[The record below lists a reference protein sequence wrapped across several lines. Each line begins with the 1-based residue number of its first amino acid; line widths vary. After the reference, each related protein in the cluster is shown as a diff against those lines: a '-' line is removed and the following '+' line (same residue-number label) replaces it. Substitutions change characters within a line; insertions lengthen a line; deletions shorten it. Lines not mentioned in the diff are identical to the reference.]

1 MAQNDETG
9 KERLAKAFAEYDRP
23 IRIRNYRL
31 AAFLAMLFMPAGAS
45 LDYFVYGPAFLWDFL
60 PLRLGSALI
69 LGVVWMMLGREEESV
84 LTPILARLVALVP
97 AAAICYMIYLTEGAE
112 SPYYAG
118 LNLVMLGTAILLR
131 WTFLDSVMIFLAC
144 LGGYL
149 WACWGHGPI
158 VSLGLYFNN
167 IYFITVTGVFVI
179 VGMWF
184 YNRIL
189 LSEFLL
195 RDAQIQQKADLEEA
209 NSKLALSNQRLRD
222 ADELKSRFFA
232 NVSHELRTPLT
243 LMLAPLEMVLSRNP
257 KTPLDEVRPLLG
269 TMQDNV
275 RRLLGLI
282 NDLLDLVRM
291 ESSSV
296 AVKSAP
302 IHVAH
307 FLDGLASAISPAAL
321 AKGLVVTVDCANDIG
336 KVLLDVEKMERI
348 CLNLAVN
355 AMKFTPPGGSLTL
368 MARKSGDRLIVEV
381 RDTGPGIS
389 PEDLPRVFERY
400 WQGSGEAS
408 GKHSGLG
415 IGLALVQELVEVQ
428 GGHVEAE
435 SDLGAGTTFRIT
447 LPYLAVE
454 ESTSLN
460 DVPDAEALA
469 DSHEVDVWV
478 ESLRRRAHVLSPPL
492 PRLAVSCSEGNKAG
506 ATVLRLMVVDDE
518 LAIRR
523 FVGDLM
529 RGEFE
534 VREVDDGLA
543 ALQMVKEWVPDIVL
557 TDMMMPNLDGLELCK
572 RLRALPATRNAHV
585 VMLTARIDEATKLAC
600 LEAGA
605 TDFICKPFSITELSV
620 RLRNLAADRLNQKQL
635 AERRNELELA
645 VKHLRD
651 TEDLLIRHEKLAS
664 LGRLSAGLVHEIN
677 NPLNYAVQ
685 GLFLIRKMADKVPNE
700 QRPDFLEILDDVEGG
715 IHRVVNILADLHGF
729 TRTGSRSQDLFE
741 LRPAVATTLRFF
753 AHEFKS
759 DVDIVTDVP
768 PGIRVKGDGNQFN
781 QVLVNLIQ
789 NGIDALKTKE
799 FKPGERPR
807 IEIRAEAK
815 DGIVFLHV
823 KDNGPGIPAEIQ
835 TQIFEPFFTTKEV
848 GEGLGLG
855 LAITFR
861 IVADFGGRITI
872 NSEPGLFCEF
882 LLELPQSDE
891 VY

>member
-1 MAQNDETG
+1 MAQNDEIG
-9 KERLAKAFAEYDRP
+9 KDRLAKAFAEYDRP

-45 LDYFVYGPAFLWDFL
+45 LDYFVYGPAVLWDFL
-60 PLRLGSALI
+60 PLRLGSALT
-69 LGVVWMMLGREEESV
+69 LGVVWMLLGREEESK
-84 LTPILARLVALVP
+84 LTPILARLIALVP
-97 AAAICYMIYLTEGAE
+97 AAAICYMVYLTEGAE

-144 LGGYL
+144 IGGYF

-158 VSLGLYFNN
+158 VSLGLFFNN

-189 LSEFLL
+189 HSEFVL

-209 NSKLALSNQRLRD
+209 NSKLALSNKRLRD
-222 ADELKSRFFA
+222 VDELKSRFFA

-243 LMLAPLEMVLSRNP
+243 LMLAPLEMVLSRP
-257 KTPLDEVRPLLG
+257 PETHLGEIRPLLG
-269 TMQDNV
+269 TMEDNV

-291 ESSSV
+291 ETSSV
-296 AVKSAP
+296 SVKSVP
-302 IHVAH
+302 MHIGH
-307 FLDGLASAISPAAL
+307 FLNGLASAISPAAL
-321 AKGLVVTVDCANDIG
+321 AKGLVVAVDCAQDIG
-336 KVLLDVEKMERI
+336 IVLLDTEKMERI

-355 AMKFTPPGGSLTL
+355 AMKFTPAGGLLTL
-368 MARKSGDRLIVEV
+368 SARRSGEVLVMEV
-381 RDTGPGIS
+381 RDTGPGIPS
-389 PEDLPRVFERY
+389 EDLSRVFERY
-400 WQGSGEAS
+400 WQGCGEGN

-415 IGLALVQELVEVQ
+415 IGLALVKELVEVQ
-428 GGHVEAE
+428 NGHVEAE

-447 LPYLAVE
+447 LPYVSAVD
-454 ESTSLN
+454 SVLSP
-460 DVPDAEALA
+460 DGPDAEAVA
-469 DSHEVDVWV
+469 DSHEVDMWV
-478 ESLRRRAHVLSPPL
+478 ESLRRRAHVLSPAV
-492 PRLAVSCSEGNKAG
+492 PRMNLTAG
-506 ATVLRLMVVDDE
+506 DIQTVGTSSLRLLVVDDE

-534 VREVDDGLA
+534 VREAEDGVA
-543 ALQMVKEWVPDIVL
+543 ALQLVKEWVPDVVL
-557 TDMMMPNLDGLELCK
+557 TDMMMPNVDGLELCK
-572 RLRALPATRNAHV
+572 RLRAMKETRDCHV
-585 VMLTARIDEATKLAC
+585 VLLTARIDEATKLAC

-635 AERRNELELA
+635 IARRNELEVA

-685 GLFLIRKMADKVPNE
+685 GLFLIRKMADKVAHE
-700 QRPDFLEILDDVEGG
+700 QRSDFLEIIDDVEGG

-729 TRTGSRSQDLFE
+729 TRTGTRSHDLFE
-741 LRPAVATTLRFF
+741 LRSTVATTLRFF
-753 AHEFKS
+753 AHEFKAN
-759 DVDIVTDVP
+759 VDIVTDVP
-768 PGIRVKGDGNQFN
+768 PDLRIKGDGNQFN

-789 NGIDALKTKE
+789 NGIDALKTKD
-799 FKPGERPR
+799 FQPGERPR
-807 IEIRAEAK
+807 IELRAEAK
-815 DGIVFLHV
+815 DGVVLLRV
-823 KDNGPGIPAEIQ
+823 RDNGPGIPAEIQ

-872 NSEPGLFCEF
+872 DSKPGLFCEF